1 MSQVS
6 RFMVHFF
13 ANSSHS
19 FLRTCIVGPKLTHCR
34 RNPKADWG
42 LGMCDEL
49 HSRSREYTLCYVM
62 KPSSAKRESFVL
74 PDLVYGNCKENPPSK
89 ISGVSLWVGSEAQSC
104 DLHSSSK
111 DKIILEN

>member
-1 MSQVS
+1 
-6 RFMVHFF
+6 
-13 ANSSHS
+13 
-19 FLRTCIVGPKLTHCR
+19 
-34 RNPKADWG
+34 
-42 LGMCDEL
+42 
-49 HSRSREYTLCYVM
+49 M

-74 PDLVYGNCKENPPSK
+74 PDLVYDNYKENPPSK